1 MGVRASAPLRRKRG
15 SEAPSPAAEP
25 PLELAIISD
34 PGEDLDDELA
44 MVYLRHLVALYPS
57 LVVRCVV
64 CNLRPARKR
73 AALMRQTLDALNM
86 KHVPVGVGDEVVPP
100 SRARDDDEDWAFIDA
115 GAYASVHA
123 DGQVLLLEAFEAA
136 DDGALTLLCISALT
150 DAAAFLEE
158 HEGMFRRKVK
168 EVVIM
173 GGVEAPGTD
182 GLLNP
187 DDAANNAFDKNAAR
201 SFYGALQ
208 RHGVPMVV
216 VSRSAAYACPVPRT
230 LYDELA
236 ATGHP
241 VGVRVRDAQREA
253 IARLWRRAHA
263 TTPAGRAHLPERCDP
278 RWFRD
283 TFCNGRGEDLG
294 PGDDVWDL
302 VVGFNLYDVIALL
315 ACCPALRA
323 AHFSPHSVNVAGVRH
338 QVVGRGDAATGV
350 RDADALRKA
359 LADGIRDGI
368 ARAPGPAR
376 RAAR

>member
-158 HEGMFRRKVK
+158 HEGLFRRKVK

-294 PGDDVWDL
+294 AGDDVWDL
-302 VVGFNLYDVIALL
+302 VVTTRGVMERSVFLL
-315 ACCPALRA
+315 KNRVFCRQAP
-323 AHFSPHSVNVAGVRH
+323 SVVAPR
-338 QVVGRGDAATGV
+338 
-350 RDADALRKA
+350 
-359 LADGIRDGI
+359 
-368 ARAPGPAR
+368 R
-376 RAAR
+376 RAAYCVRCED